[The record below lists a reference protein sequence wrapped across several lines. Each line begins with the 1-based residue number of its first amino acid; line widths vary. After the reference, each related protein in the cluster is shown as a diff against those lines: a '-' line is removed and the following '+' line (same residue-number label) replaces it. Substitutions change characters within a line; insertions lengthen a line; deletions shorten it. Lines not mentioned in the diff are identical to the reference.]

1 MPIQIKNQDVSQV
14 QSYKYLG
21 VTIDNKLSWDEHV
34 SNTFKKANK
43 RVYFLRKLKEFHVD
57 QTLISLFYQATIQSI
72 LTFCIIGW
80 GGNANRKHINKIDY
94 LIKRSGKLFNKSPHS
109 FDDLFDIC
117 CYRKIKS
124 ISKDTTHPLFHRIK
138 RSTRT
143 GRIQLILT
151 RTERCKSSFVP
162 YAIKFLQGGR

>member
-1 MPIQIKNQDVSQV
+1 M
-14 QSYKYLG
+14 
-21 VTIDNKLSWDEHV
+21 
-34 SNTFKKANK
+34 
-43 RVYFLRKLKEFHVD
+43 
-57 QTLISLFYQATIQSI
+57 FYQATIQSI

-94 LIKRSGKLFNKSPHS
+94 LIKRSGKLFNKSSHS

-124 ISKDTTHPLFHRIK
+124 IDKDRTHPLFHRIK

-162 YAIKFLQGGR
+162 YAIKFLQEGR